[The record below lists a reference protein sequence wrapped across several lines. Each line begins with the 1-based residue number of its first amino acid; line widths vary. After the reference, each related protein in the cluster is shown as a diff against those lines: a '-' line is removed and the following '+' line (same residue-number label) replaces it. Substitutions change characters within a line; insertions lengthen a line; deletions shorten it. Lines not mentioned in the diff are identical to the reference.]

1 MTGILAK
8 MKALA
13 SGLDIGGAARW
24 LWGWAT
30 WAGKALVASVWAFV
44 ASPAV
49 WMAGAMFFA
58 AGWVSAFSVGQI
70 KPKVDRSELA
80 KFENSLAVERNR
92 VAAIGADLT
101 SARAA
106 LIVAEQRAKAAED
119 AAAGK
124 AGSASAAPKPAPRI
138 VYRTAKPA
146 KAGPADPFAISWPKF

>member
-8 MKALA
+8 LKAMA

-24 LWGWAT
+24 LWGWVA
-30 WAGKALVASVWAFV
+30 WSGKALMASVWAFV
-44 ASPAV
+44 ASPTV
-49 WMAGAMFFA
+49 WLAGALFFA
-58 AGWVSAFSVGQI
+58 TGWVAAFSVGHV
-70 KPKVDRSELA
+70 KPKVDRSEIS
-80 KFENSLAVERNR
+80 KIETSLAVERNR
-92 VAAIGADLT
+92 VAALGADLT

-124 AGSASAAPKPAPRI
+124 VGSAAAPKPAPRI

-146 KAGPADPFAISWPKF
+146 KAGPADPFAINWPKF